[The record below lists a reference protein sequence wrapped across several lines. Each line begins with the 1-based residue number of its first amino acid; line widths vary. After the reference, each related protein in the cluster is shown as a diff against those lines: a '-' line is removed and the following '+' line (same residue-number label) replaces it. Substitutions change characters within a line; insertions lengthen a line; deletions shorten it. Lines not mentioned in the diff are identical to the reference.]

1 MGPGVAELFMAVCR
15 AEVMALKPGNVHV
28 HAAGHGM
35 TVADFLLSA
44 EVAAPEIA
52 RPGAPVGERILRAV
66 RATRAAVNCNTNLG
80 ILLLTAPLA
89 RAAEMAPTRPLRDRV
104 CAVLEELGVED
115 AEAVYEAIRLAAP
128 GGLGRAAEHDVAG
141 PATVDLR
148 TAMAAARSR
157 DRIAAQYADSYRDV
171 FEIGVA
177 RARELDDKDGGKDA
191 GKDPV
196 PMAEAVYLEFLTAF
210 PDSHVLRKQGE
221 AVAAALMSEARE
233 LRQQLAA
240 EKSDAVRH
248 DHLFAFDARLKWQGI
263 NPGTSAD
270 LTVASLFA
278 HWLEQREQEAKDD
291 RNDVYP
297 RP

>member
-1 MGPGVAELFMAVCR
+1 MTGMAPGIAELFMAVCR

-89 RAAEMAPTRPLRDRV
+89 RAAEMPPTHSLRDRL
-104 CAVLEELGVED
+104 CAVLEDLSVED
-115 AEAVYEAIRLAAP
+115 AEAAYEAIRLAAP
-128 GGLGRAAEHDVAG
+128 GGLGNAAEHDVAG

-148 TAMAAARSR
+148 SAMAAARSR
-157 DRIAAQYADSYRDV
+157 DRIAAQYADGYRDV
-171 FEIGVA
+171 FGIGVA
-177 RARELDDKDGGKDA
+177 CARAMTGADA
-191 GKDPV
+191 V

-221 AVAAALMSEARE
+221 AVAAALMAEARE
-233 LRQQLAA
+233 VRRQLAA
-240 EKSDAVRH
+240 ESSEAVRH

-278 HWLEQREQEAKDD
+278 HWLEERDSEAREDG
-291 RNDVYP
+291 NGVHP
-297 RP
+297 RL

>member
-52 RPGAPVGERILRAV
+52 RPGAAVGERILRAV

-89 RAAEMAPTRPLRDRV
+89 RAAEMPPTRPLRDRV
-104 CAVLEELGVED
+104 CAVLEDLSVED
-115 AEAVYEAIRLAAP
+115 AEAAYEAIRLASP

-157 DRIAAQYADSYRDV
+157 DRIAAQYADGFRDV
-171 FEIGVA
+171 FEIGVSRA
-177 RARELDDKDGGKDA
+177 RALDGKDA
-191 GKDPV
+191 V
-196 PMAEAVYLEFLTAF
+196 SMAEAVYLDFLTAF
-210 PDSHVLRKQGE
+210 TDSHVLRKQGG

-233 LRQQLAA
+233 LRRQLAG

-278 HWLEQREQEAKDD
+278 HWLEDREQDAKDD
-291 RNDVYP
+291 RNDVHP

>member
-44 EVAAPEIA
+44 EVAAPEIT
-52 RPGAPVGERILRAV
+52 RPSAAVGERILRAV

-89 RAAEMAPTRPLRDRV
+89 RAAEMPPSRPLRDRV
-104 CAVLEELGVED
+104 CAVLEDLSVED
-115 AEAVYEAIRLAAP
+115 AEAAYEAIRLAAP

-148 TAMAAARSR
+148 TAMAAAKSR
-157 DRIAAQYADSYRDV
+157 DRIAAQYADGYRDV
-171 FEIGVA
+171 FGIGVA
-177 RARELDDKDGGKDA
+177 RARALDGKNTDKDS
-191 GKDPV
+191 V

-210 PDSHVLRKQGE
+210 PDSHVLRKQGA

-233 LRQQLAA
+233 VRRQLAA
-240 EKSDAVRH
+240 EKSDAVRR

-278 HWLEQREQEAKDD
+278 HGLEDRDLEAKDD
-291 RNDVYP
+291 RNDVHP

>member
-52 RPGAPVGERILRAV
+52 RRGASVGERILRAV

-80 ILLLTAPLA
+80 ILLLAAPLA
-89 RAAEMAPTRPLRDRV
+89 RAAEMPPSRPLRDRV
-104 CAVLEELGVED
+104 CAVLEELSVED
-115 AEAVYEAIRLAAP
+115 AEAAYEAIRLAAP

-157 DRIAAQYADSYRDV
+157 DRIAAQYADGFRDV
-171 FEIGVA
+171 FEIGVVRA
-177 RARELDDKDGGKDA
+177 RALDGRDA

-196 PMAEAVYLEFLTAF
+196 SIAEAVYLEFLTAF
-210 PDSHVLRKQGE
+210 SDSHVLRKQGE
-221 AVAAALMSEARE
+221 TVAAALMTEAQEVR
-233 LRQQLAA
+233 RQLVA

-291 RNDVYP
+291 RNDVHP

>member
-1 MGPGVAELFMAVCR
+1 MARGVAELFMAVCR

-44 EVAAPEIA
+44 DVAAPEIA
-52 RPGAPVGERILRAV
+52 RPGAGVGERILRAV

-89 RAAEMAPTRPLRDRV
+89 RAAETPPARPLRDRL
-104 CAVLEELGVED
+104 CTVLAELSVED
-115 AEAVYEAIRLAAP
+115 AEAAYEAIRLAAP

-157 DRIAAQYADSYRDV
+157 DRIAAQYADGYRDV
-171 FEIGVA
+171 FEVGVA
-177 RARELDDKDGGKDA
+177 CAQALA
-191 GKDPV
+191 GTDPV
-196 PMAEAVYLEFLTAF
+196 PVAEAVYLEFLTAF

-221 AVAAALMSEARE
+221 SAAAAVMAEARE
-233 LRQQLAA
+233 LRRQLAA

-278 HWLEQREQEAKDD
+278 HWLEEREQAAEG
-291 RNDVYP
+291 
-297 RP
+297 

>member
-52 RPGAPVGERILRAV
+52 RPGAAVGERILRAV

-80 ILLLTAPLA
+80 ILLLTTPLA
-89 RAAEMAPTRPLRDRV
+89 RAAEMPPTRPLRDRV
-104 CAVLEELGVED
+104 CAVLEDLSVED
-115 AEAVYEAIRLAAP
+115 AEAAYEAIRLASP

-157 DRIAAQYADSYRDV
+157 DRIAAQYADGFRDV

-177 RARELDDKDGGKDA
+177 RARALDGKDA
-191 GKDPV
+191 V
-196 PMAEAVYLEFLTAF
+196 SMAEAVYLDFLTAF

-233 LRQQLAA
+233 LRRQLAA

-278 HWLEQREQEAKDD
+278 HWLEDRGQDAKDD
-291 RNDVYP
+291 RNDVHP